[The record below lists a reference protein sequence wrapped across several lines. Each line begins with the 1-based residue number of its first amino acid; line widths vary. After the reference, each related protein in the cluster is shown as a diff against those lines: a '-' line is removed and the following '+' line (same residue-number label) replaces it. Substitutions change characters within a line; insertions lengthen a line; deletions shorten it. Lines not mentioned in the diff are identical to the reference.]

1 MEKRVCIF
9 LLILIKMKTLS
20 EKSNKL
26 KEKL

>member
-1 MEKRVCIF
+1 MEKRVSIF